1 MHTIMQI
8 GQLATRHQ
16 ISVET
21 IRYYERQGLLPKARR
36 STGNYRLYTEE
47 HDERLNF
54 ILNCRVLDMGLDDI
68 RTLTK
73 LRHGRTPNCSGVKA
87 FVDDHILRTEQRIAE
102 LRKLAKQLKGLRVG
116 CNPEGTIDDC
126 AILIGLDTSNRFRKA
141 LNGKQALRMEAS
153 VT

>member
-36 STGNYRLYTEE
+36 STGNYRLYTDE
-47 HDERLNF
+47 HVERLNF
-54 ILNCRVLDMGLDDI
+54 ILNCRCLDMSLDDI
-68 RTLTK
+68 RTLIR
-73 LRHGRTPNCSGVKA
+73 LRNGRTPNCGGVKS

-102 LRKLAKQLKGLRVG
+102 LRKLAKQLKGLRFG

-126 AILIGLDTSNRFRKA
+126 AILIGLDTSNRFRKSA
-141 LNGKQALRMEAS
+141 NGKQALRA
-153 VT
+153 